1 MARAAMTLSRA
12 AKGKARALSQGH
24 CIALMQ
30 TPARQELVMSTS
42 PAMSPV
48 PARSQSLRV
57 AGALVVIGA
66 LGFVIVFSALA
77 ALFGYPDVLDRPASE
92 VLPALIAGGATLKA
106 WWILYAVLPLTLSAA
121 ALLAHGQLANL
132 GRRARLFTASGV
144 AAGLAMALG
153 LLRWSTLQWS
163 LGESW
168 LAADGS
174 SRAAIEAV
182 SDASNRMLGNGLGEV
197 VGETL
202 LGLWLLG
209 AGLALHAAFKRATSR
224 GLGAHAIQSVA
235 SVTLLLAGALLVA
248 AWRFA
253 WPALEAVT
261 AVTNVLLPVGLSAL
275 GVTWFVARL
284 PVIAER
290 TADDVEPVALSATS
304 SFLRGAVAV
313 IAVAIAVVSAS
324 PSRAEPA
331 PETAPAATPRVGMP
345 KRELMLHGFRAP
357 SMGVELREDWIGFHV
372 GFYPTILDTGADGK
386 GRTTWFAKT
395 GVTFYP
401 WQFDAGSGRPS
412 GIYLGLALV
421 QGLDND
427 WDASK
432 SATTG
437 SGGFFDAGF
446 RWAAFKGFDL
456 RIGAG
461 ALVGFDGRVEVNF
474 TPGFSWGIPL

>member
-1 MARAAMTLSRA
+1 
-12 AKGKARALSQGH
+12 
-24 CIALMQ
+24 
-30 TPARQELVMSTS
+30 MSTS
-42 PAMSPV
+42 IASSIPT
-48 PARSQSLRV
+48 RSSSLRL
-57 AGALVVIGA
+57 AGALVVLGA
-66 LGFVIVFSALA
+66 LGFVVVFSVLA
-77 ALFGYPDVLDRPASE
+77 AMFGYPDVLDRPASE

-121 ALLAHGQLANL
+121 AILAHGQLASR
-132 GRRARLFTASGV
+132 GQRARLFTASGV
-144 AAGLAMALG
+144 AAGIAMALG
-153 LLRWSTLQWS
+153 LVRWSTFQWS

-168 LAADGS
+168 LAADTT

-197 VGETL
+197 VGETF

-209 AGLALHAAFKRATSR
+209 AGLALYAAYRAATP
-224 GLGAHAIQSVA
+224 GLRARAVQSVA
-235 SVTLLLAGALLVA
+235 SVTLLLAVA
-248 AWRFA
+248 MVVGAWRFA

-261 AVTNVLLPVGLSAL
+261 AVTNLLLPVGLIAL
-275 GVTWFVARL
+275 GLTWFIARL
-284 PVIAER
+284 PVLGDSRSHAHE
-290 TADDVEPVALSATS
+290 VS
-304 SFLRGAVAV
+304 SGKAGSLVRGAVAV
-313 IAVAIAVVSAS
+313 VAVTLAVVSAS
-324 PSRAEPA
+324 PSRAEPVSEPT
-331 PETAPAATPRVGMP
+331 PEPSPEAKTTIGMP

-372 GFYPTILDTGADGK
+372 GFYPTIVDKGADGK

-412 GIYLGLALV
+412 GLYLGVALV
-421 QGLDND
+421 QGLNND

-437 SGGFFDAGF
+437 AGGFFDAGF

-456 RIGAG
+456 RLGAG
-461 ALVGFDGRVEVNF
+461 ALVGFDGRFEFNF
-474 TPGFSWGIPL
+474 TPGFSWAIAL